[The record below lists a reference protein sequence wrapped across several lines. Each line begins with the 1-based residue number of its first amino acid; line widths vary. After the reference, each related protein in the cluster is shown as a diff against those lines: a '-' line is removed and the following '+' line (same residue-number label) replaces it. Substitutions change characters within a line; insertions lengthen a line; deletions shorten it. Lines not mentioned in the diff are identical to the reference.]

1 MSHHTDPLRKKL
13 LIAMTAFAVMLALP
27 LAVCAQETDP
37 VAVVTA
43 MYDALNAGDIDA
55 FLALYA
61 EDAIIEIV
69 PFGAHTGHEEIRMW
83 AEGLMELNADMELEV
98 LQVDGNVVTAKSWY
112 SDDDWRAMGIVLEAV
127 EELTVEDGK
136 ITVDTWVTTDETLA
150 AVEAAMAAL
159 PETGRVAT
167 PTYTPLMALG
177 VLGILAGI
185 GLAWLRRRSL
195 QGR

>member
-1 MSHHTDPLRKKL
+1 MSHTDLLGKKL
-13 LIAMTAFAVMLALP
+13 LVAMVVLVVTLALP
-27 LAVCAQETDP
+27 LALHAQDTDP

-55 FLALYA
+55 FLDLYA

-69 PFGAHTGHEEIRMW
+69 PFGAHTGHGEIRVW
-83 AEGLMELNADMELEV
+83 AEGLMELNAEMELEV

-127 EELTVEDGK
+127 EQLTVQDGK

-150 AVEAAMAAL
+150 EVQAAMAAL
-159 PETGRVAT
+159 PETGLVAT
-167 PTYTPLMALG
+167 PTYAPLMVLG
-177 VLGILAGI
+177 SLGILAGI
-185 GLAWLRRRSL
+185 GLALLRRRSR
-195 QGR
+195 QG

>member
-1 MSHHTDPLRKKL
+1 MSHTDLLGKKL
-13 LIAMTAFAVMLALP
+13 LITMTAFAVMLALP

-43 MYDALNAGDIDA
+43 MYEALNTGDIDA

-69 PFGAHTGHEEIRMW
+69 PFGAHTGHEEIRTW
-83 AEGLMELNADMELEV
+83 AEGLMELNAEMELEI

-112 SDDDWRAMGIVLEAV
+112 SDDDWRAMGIVLEAM

-167 PTYTPLMALG
+167 PTYAPLMALG
-177 VLGILAGI
+177 GLGILAGI

>member
-1 MSHHTDPLRKKL
+1 MSHTDLLGKKL
-13 LIAMTAFAVMLALP
+13 LITMTAFAVMLALP

-43 MYDALNAGDIDA
+43 MYEALNTGDIDA

-69 PFGAHTGHEEIRMW
+69 PFGAHTGHEEIRTW
-83 AEGLMELNADMELEV
+83 AEGLMELNAEMELEI

-112 SDDDWRAMGIVLEAV
+112 SDDDWRAMGIVLEAM

-136 ITVDTWVTTDETLA
+136 LTVDTWVTTEETLA

-167 PTYTPLMALG
+167 PTYAPLMALG
-177 VLGILAGI
+177 GLGILAGI

-195 QGR
+195 QG

>member
-1 MSHHTDPLRKKL
+1 MSHTDLLGKKL
-13 LIAMTAFAVMLALP
+13 LITMTAFAVMLPLP

-43 MYDALNAGDIDA
+43 MYEALNTGDIDA

-69 PFGAHTGHEEIRMW
+69 PFGAHTGHEEIRTW
-83 AEGLMELNADMELEV
+83 AEGLMELNAEMELEI

-112 SDDDWRAMGIVLEAV
+112 SDDDWRAMGIVLEAM

-136 ITVDTWVTTDETLA
+136 ITVDTWVTTEETLA

-167 PTYTPLMALG
+167 PTYAPLMLLG
-177 VLGILAGI
+177 GLGILAGI

>member
-1 MSHHTDPLRKKL
+1 LRKKL

-150 AVEAAMAAL
+150 EVEAAMAAL